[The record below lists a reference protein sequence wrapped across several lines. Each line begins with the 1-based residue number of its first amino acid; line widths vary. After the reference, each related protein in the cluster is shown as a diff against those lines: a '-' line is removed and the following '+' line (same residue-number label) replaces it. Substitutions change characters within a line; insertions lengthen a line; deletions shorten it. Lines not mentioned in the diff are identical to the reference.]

1 MSFFKKK
8 NERISKNFKSRYG
21 QLKMENQHHN
31 VEAPQHDNM
40 ELETER
46 QRVLKEKNINTDNS

>member
-1 MSFFKKK
+1 
-8 NERISKNFKSRYG
+8 
-21 QLKMENQHHN
+21 MENQHHN